1 MQSSIKLINH
11 ASVKFEF
18 DKVKI
23 LTDPWYEGSVF
34 HKGWKLIHQQ
44 TADEIVNSI
53 IDVTHIYISHEH
65 PDHFSPNF
73 FLNDEIKKILQKNNV
88 KILFQETKDKR
99 VLNFLKKKGY
109 EVIEISNNEF
119 FNINESIK
127 IKIIKFGYID
137 SSLIIVTKDTK
148 ILNLNDCPL
157 NKIKEIEKFKK
168 EHGEFDVLLSQFSY
182 AAWKGGKE
190 NSNYR
195 KIAAKEKISTL
206 INQYKILKCKY
217 VIPFA
222 SFIYFSNKLN
232 NYMNDHINEPKK
244 LYEDIKDEV
253 KVIIMSPNE
262 QQDLSNLKQKFS
274 SLNFWHEKY
283 KKINNLPLD
292 QFTNTINFD
301 VLNKEYEAYKKNIYN
316 LNSKMMIYIA
326 SKIKFLKFF
335 QPINIFLIDHKKN
348 YKFSLINGLKTIDE
362 KKVDIR
368 MHSESLHF
376 IFKNNFGFD
385 TLTVNG
391 CFESTK
397 EGFVKSTKSFALGT
411 LNSMGLKLNFKLL
424 LNVKLVFF
432 FFNLLK
438 KVSKKL

>member
-1 MQSSIKLINH
+1 
-11 ASVKFEF
+11 
-18 DKVKI
+18 
-23 LTDPWYEGSVF
+23 
-34 HKGWKLIHQQ
+34 
-44 TADEIVNSI
+44 
-53 IDVTHIYISHEH
+53 
-65 PDHFSPNF
+65 
-73 FLNDEIKKILQKNNV
+73 
-88 KILFQETKDKR
+88 
-99 VLNFLKKKGY
+99 
-109 EVIEISNNEF
+109 
-119 FNINESIK
+119 
-127 IKIIKFGYID
+127 
-137 SSLIIVTKDTK
+137 
-148 ILNLNDCPL
+148 
-157 NKIKEIEKFKK
+157 
-168 EHGEFDVLLSQFSY
+168 
-182 AAWKGGKE
+182 
-190 NSNYR
+190 
-195 KIAAKEKISTL
+195 
-206 INQYKILKCKY
+206 
-217 VIPFA
+217 
-222 SFIYFSNKLN
+222 
-232 NYMNDHINEPKK
+232 
-244 LYEDIKDEV
+244 
-253 KVIIMSPNE
+253 MSPNE
-262 QQDLSNLKQKFS
+262 QQDLLNLKQKLS

-283 KKINNLPLD
+283 KKINNFPLD
-292 QFTNTINFD
+292 QFTNTVNFD

-368 MHSESLHF
+368 MHSESLNF